1 MSALASYH
9 WPGSVRELHNVMS
22 ALAVAA
28 ARHIVCSDGP
38 VRIRNTEK
46 NMGVS
51 MSKHITGFVIATA
64 SVLLLGGNSAMAQDT
79 KPTSTPGGGQ
89 TTSGASTSGKP
100 SSTDTATASSLS
112 GRDKAFVKEAA
123 VGGLAEVQLGR
134 LAAERASNPDVKQF
148 GQRMVDDH
156 GKANDKLMAIAK
168 QKNIDVPTE
177 LTGKPA
183 SEYQKLSKLSGSD
196 FDREY
201 VKLMLD
207 DHKKDVSEFRKQ
219 SSSAQDPDLKAF
231 ATEALPTLESH
242 LSMVQK
248 LASSR
253 ASETRGTSGTNPPPG
268 PTGTNPIGAGGRP
281 GEPDVPGRPPTD
293 QPNPR

>member
-1 MSALASYH
+1 
-9 WPGSVRELHNVMS
+9 
-22 ALAVAA
+22 
-28 ARHIVCSDGP
+28 
-38 VRIRNTEK
+38 
-46 NMGVS
+46 
-51 MSKHITGFVIATA
+51 MSKHVTHFIAGTA
-64 SVLLLGGNSAMAQDT
+64 AVVLLVGNSATAQDA
-79 KPTSTPGGGQ
+79 KPTSPATPGQ
-89 TTSGASTSGKP
+89 TTSGSPTSGKP
-100 SSTDTATASSLS
+100 SSTDTTAAPSLS
-112 GRDKAFVKEAA
+112 GRDKAFVKDAA
-123 VGGLAEVQLGR
+123 IGGLAEVQFGR
-134 LAAERASNPDVKQF
+134 LAAERASSPDIKQF

-168 QKNIDVPTE
+168 QKNVEVPTE

-219 SSSAQDPDLKAF
+219 SKSGQDPDVKAF

-242 LSMVQK
+242 LAAVQG
-248 LASSR
+248 LAPSR

-268 PTGTNPIGAGGRP
+268 PTGTKPVGSGGRP
-281 GEPDVPGRPPTD
+281 GEPDVPGRPPVTD